1 MQSLL
6 SIDFLLLAAAGW
18 LAIGLAGLAMPR
30 NLRYIGKVLFPI
42 GAAVSVGVGVTA
54 LGFLGE
60 SPETAILAIGLPTLP
75 FHLRLDN
82 LTAVFALLLG
92 FTSTGIS
99 IYAAGYFRK
108 GEGTAPGLM
117 CLQYHAFLAS
127 MLMVLLADDAYAFMV
142 AWEGMALSSFF
153 LVTTDHR
160 HEAIRRA
167 GYLYLLIAHVGALA
181 ILLSFGVMSGGIGGG
196 IDAAGGGEYTFTA
209 MRAQR
214 LSPFWASAAFL
225 LALVGFGAKA
235 GLVPVHVWLPEA
247 HPAAP
252 SPVSAMMSG
261 VMLKTAIY
269 GLLRVSF
276 DLVGTDIWWWGMVAM
291 AVGLVTALFG
301 VLYSTVQSDMKRLL
315 AYSSIENIG
324 LLAVG
329 IGLALLFHA
338 YRMEVL
344 AALAMTAVL
353 YHCLAHAGF
362 KSLLFLCT
370 GSVLHATRER
380 SLGKLGGL
388 IHRMPWVAWLALVGV
403 IAGAGLPPLSGFVS
417 EWLLL
422 QAFLFSHGLPHS
434 WLNMVVPVAAA
445 VIALVA
451 ALAGFAMVKFYGII
465 FLGQMREPNLK
476 DAHDA
481 GPWERAGLSW
491 LTLLTLLLGVLPST
505 VIGLLDAATTQ
516 LLGAGLADRMREHG
530 WWMLAPI
537 SADRASYEPLI
548 FLATIA
554 ASVLLGRWLVRR
566 FYHGRVRRSS
576 AWDCGYFFQ
585 GPRAQDTA
593 EGFSQPIRRIFE
605 PVFRM
610 DRHFPTIRDD
620 KPYYS
625 VKVEDHFWHWLYLP
639 MARLVEW
646 LSGLVVRVQ
655 GGRIAVYLLYSFV
668 TLIFLLLVARP

>member
-1 MQSLL
+1 MTSLL
-6 SIDFLLLAAAGW
+6 PIDTLLIAACAW
-18 LAIGLAGLAMPR
+18 LAIGLAGLAAPR
-30 NLRYIGKVLFPI
+30 NTRFISKTLFPL
-42 GAAVSVGVGVTA
+42 GAVVGLLVGVVA
-54 LGFLGE
+54 LGFLGGA
-60 SPETAILAIGLPTLP
+60 PETAVLPIGLPDLP

-82 LTAVFALLLG
+82 LTAVFAMLLG
-92 FTSTGIS
+92 FASVGIS
-99 IYAAGYFRK
+99 IYAAGYFRQ
-108 GEGTAPGLM
+108 GEGTAPGLL
-117 CLQYHAFLAS
+117 CLEYHVFLAS

-142 AWEGMALSSFF
+142 AWECMALSSFF

-160 HEAIRRA
+160 HGEIRRA
-167 GYLYLLIAHVGALA
+167 GYLYLLLAHLGAIS
-181 ILLSFGVMSGGIGGG
+181 ILLSFGVMTGG
-196 IDAAGGGEYTFTA
+196 AGDYSFAG
-209 MRAQR
+209 MRAQE
-214 LSPFWASAAFL
+214 LSPFWASVAYL

-235 GLVPVHVWLPEA
+235 GLVPMHVWLPEA

-276 DLVGTDIWWWGMVAM
+276 DLVGEPLWWWGVVALG
-291 AVGLVTALFG
+291 VGLVTALFG

-324 LLAVG
+324 LIAVG
-329 IGLALLFHA
+329 IGLTLTFHA
-338 YRMEVL
+338 YRMEAL

-388 IHRMPWVAWLALVGV
+388 IHRMPWVAWLALAGV
-403 IAGAGLPPLSGFVS
+403 IASAGLPPLAGFVS

-422 QAFLFSHGLPHS
+422 QSFLFSPGLPHP
-434 WLNMVVPVAAA
+434 WLNMIVPVAAA
-445 VIALVA
+445 VVALVA

-465 FLGQMREPNLK
+465 FLGQMREESLK

-481 GPWERAGLSW
+481 GPWEKAGLAW
-491 LTLLTLLLGVLPST
+491 LAGLTLLLGVLPAT
-505 VIGLLDAATTQ
+505 VIGRIDAATRQ
-516 LLGAGLADRMREHG
+516 LLGTGLAERVREHG

-537 SADRASYEPLI
+537 SPERASYEPLV
-548 FLATIA
+548 FLVTIV
-554 ASVLLGRWLVRR
+554 ASVLLGRELVRR
-566 FYHGRVRRSS
+566 FYHGRSRRSP

-605 PVFRM
+605 PMFRM
-610 DRHFPTIRDD
+610 QRHFPTARDV

-625 VKVEDHFWHWLYLP
+625 VKVEDHFWYWLYAP
-639 MARLVEW
+639 VARLAAAISQLITV
-646 LSGLVVRVQ
+646 LQ
-655 GGRIAVYLLYSFV
+655 GGRIAVYLLYSFL
-668 TLIFLLLVARP
+668 TLIVLLLVARP

>member
-1 MQSLL
+1 MPSLL
-6 SIDFLLLAAAGW
+6 AIDLLLIVACAWA
-18 LAIGLAGLAMPR
+18 LIGLAGLAAPR
-30 NLRYIGKVLFPI
+30 NTRFIAKILFPL
-42 GAAVSVGVGVTA
+42 GALVGLLAGGVALAA
-54 LGFLGE
+54 LGA
-60 SPETAILAIGLPTLP
+60 PAETAVLVIGLPDLP

-82 LTAVFALLLG
+82 LAAVFVMLLG
-92 FTSTGIS
+92 FVSAGIS
-99 IYAAGYFRK
+99 VYAAGYFRQ
-108 GEGTAPGLM
+108 GEGSAPGLL
-117 CLQYHAFLAS
+117 CLEYHLFLAS

-142 AWEGMALSSFF
+142 AWETMALSSFF

-160 HEAIRRA
+160 HAEIRRA
-167 GYLYLLIAHVGALA
+167 GYLYLLIAHVGAIA
-181 ILLSFGVMSGGIGGG
+181 ILLSFGVMTGG
-196 IDAAGGGEYTFTA
+196 AGDYSFAG
-209 MRAQR
+209 MRAQQ
-214 LSPFWASAAFL
+214 LSPFWSSVAFL
-225 LALVGFGAKA
+225 LALFGFGAKA
-235 GLVPVHVWLPEA
+235 GLLPVHVWLPEA

-276 DLVGTDIWWWGMVAM
+276 DLVGTPLWWWGVVAL
-291 AVGLVTALFG
+291 AVGLATALFG

-329 IGLALLFHA
+329 IGLALIFHA
-338 YRMEVL
+338 YRMEAL
-344 AALAMTAVL
+344 AALALTAVF

-370 GSVLHATRER
+370 GSVLHATKER

-422 QAFLFSHGLPHS
+422 QAFLFSPGLPHS

-445 VIALVA
+445 LVALVA
-451 ALAGFAMVKFYGII
+451 ALAGFAMVKFHGII
-465 FLGQMREPNLK
+465 FLGQMREPALK

-481 GPWERAGLSW
+481 GPWERAGLVW
-491 LTLLTLLLGVLPST
+491 LTLLTVLLGVLPSS
-505 VIGLLDAATTQ
+505 VILRLDAATRQ
-516 LLGAGLADRMREHG
+516 LLGKGLADRLNEQG
-530 WWMLAPI
+530 WWLLAPI
-537 SADRASYEPLI
+537 SPERASYEPIL
-548 FLATIA
+548 FLVTIVL
-554 ASVLLGRWLVRR
+554 SVWLGRWLVRHL
-566 FYHGRVRRSS
+566 YHGRVRRSP
-576 AWDCGYFFQ
+576 AWDCGYHFQ

-605 PVFRM
+605 PMFRM
-610 DRHFPTIRDD
+610 ERHFPTIRDRE
-620 KPYYS
+620 PYYS

-639 MARLVEW
+639 IARLAAW
-646 LSGLVVRVQ
+646 TSTRITNLQ
-655 GGRIAVYLLYSFV
+655 GGRIAVYLMYSFV
-668 TLIFLLLVARP
+668 TLILLLLVARP